1 MLMKWS
7 QGGKVNYQ
15 VNEYLLETEEDLK
28 LLSNADF
35 GDTAY
40 IIETGDVW
48 IMDSKKKWHIMGGDT
63 VKPPVA
69 CDCVDELTIWQ
80 DMKNAE

>member
-15 VNEYLLETEEDLK
+15 VNEYLLDFEEDLK
-28 LLSNADF
+28 QLNNSDM

-40 IIETGDVW
+40 IIETGEVW
-48 IMDSKKKWHIMGGDT
+48 IMGSQKTWHIMGGDS
-63 VKPPVA
+63 VKPPIV
-69 CDCVDELTIWQ
+69 CDCVEESTIWQ
-80 DMKNAE
+80 ELTD

>member
-48 IMDSKKKWHIMGGDT
+48 IMDSKKKWHILGGDSG
-63 VKPPVA
+63 
-69 CDCVDELTIWQ
+69 
-80 DMKNAE
+80 AEPFSYMPLWVVSFKAS

>member
-28 LLSNADF
+28 LLNSVDF

-40 IIETGDVW
+40 VIETGNIW
-48 IMDSKKKWHIMGGDT
+48 IMDSKKTWHIMGGDV
-63 VKPPVA
+63 VKPPIA
-69 CDCVDELTIWQ
+69 CDCVEELTIWQ
-80 DMKNAE
+80 EMTE